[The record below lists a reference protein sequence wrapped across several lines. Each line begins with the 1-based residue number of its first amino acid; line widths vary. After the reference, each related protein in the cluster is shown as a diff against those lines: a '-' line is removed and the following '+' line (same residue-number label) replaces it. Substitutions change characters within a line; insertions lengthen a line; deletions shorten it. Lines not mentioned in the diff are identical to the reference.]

1 MCQVKPL
8 GFLIVPCFNEA
19 LRIQLNDFQT
29 LDLKLCELGSLENY
43 DIRIMFVDDG
53 STDNTNQLLQDFSG
67 KIKSQVLTLSRNIGK
82 ANAIRRGMLEAEKQ
96 RPAFIAYTDAD
107 GAFPIDVIVRIIAAF
122 IEISRR
128 QNLDALSAARVKLA
142 GNQIERTF
150 LRHLIGRIIATILGI
165 RAPYQ
170 LYDSQ
175 SGLKVFSRTFFDFVD
190 LKVPF
195 KTRWFLDWELILR
208 SHRKLDILEIPA
220 EQWTEIGKSKIST
233 FEIVRI
239 LFEIVK
245 VKTLQRKWRNGF
257 I

>member
-1 MCQVKPL
+1 VCQVKPL

-29 LDLKLCELGSLENY
+29 LDFKLCKLGSLENY

-67 KIKSQVLTLSRNIGK
+67 K
-82 ANAIRRGMLEAEKQ
+82 ANAIRQGMLEAEKQ

-142 GNQIERTF
+142 GNQIRRTF